1 MRQCATLIRASRY
14 ANFFGN
20 PKFIANQQHHYP
32 CQNQPVPRPKEPH
45 MLRVAPLLRVSL
57 SALAILGVAAGLSAA
72 QAAGNPEDGRKSFAK
87 CRACHQLEAGKNT
100 VGPSLAGLFGRKSGT
115 VAGFK
120 YSDAIKAKAVTWDE
134 STIAAY
140 IADPKGYI
148 PGNKMVFPGIK
159 KESEIADLIAY
170 LKDATK

>member
-1 MRQCATLIRASRY
+1 MSR
-14 ANFFGN
+14 
-20 PKFIANQQHHYP
+20 
-32 CQNQPVPRPKEPH
+32 V
-45 MLRVAPLLRVSL
+45 LL
-57 SALAILGVAAGLSAA
+57 SALAVLTLSLGMTSAH
-72 QAAGNPEDGRKSFAK
+72 AAGNPEEGKKAFAK

-100 VGPSLAGLFGRKSGT
+100 VGPSLKGLFGRKSGT
-115 VAGFK
+115 VEGFK
-120 YSDAIKAKAVTWDE
+120 YSDAMKAKAVAWDDT
-134 STIAAY
+134 TIAAY